1 MTPSSQDGQEPPH
14 GAIAPIEIPK
24 WRLALRCLF
33 LVAVPTLVLLY
44 VAGILRGKFSRGRRL
59 NTSDTI
65 LVMATGAAIFGA
77 LWPEILERLGKV
89 KLGGVE
95 FELQKLNEKQQ
106 KQEADLDDIRF
117 VLTLLLPPYERKH
130 LENLWA
136 GTTQNYE
143 GNHNLRTEL
152 RKLRTL
158 QLIESTRPIQDIRD
172 EVSVDLQDYVRLTGA
187 GRRYL
192 ERLNRES

>member
-44 VAGILRGKFSRGRRL
+44 VAGILRGKFSRGSRL

-65 LVMATGAAIFGA
+65 LVMATGVALFGA

-158 QLIESTRPIQDIRD
+158 QLIESMRPIQDIRD
-172 EVSVDLQDYVRLTGA
+172 GVSVDLQDYVRLTGA

>member
-1 MTPSSQDGQEPPH
+1 MTTRSQDGEYLPRS
-14 GAIAPIEIPK
+14 AIAPTEIPK
-24 WRLALRCLF
+24 WRRALRCLF
-33 LVAVPTLVLLY
+33 LIGVPTLVLLY
-44 VAGILRGKFSRGRRL
+44 VAGILRGKFSGERRL

-65 LVMATGAAIFGA
+65 VVMATGVALFGA
-77 LWPEILERLGKV
+77 WWPEILERLGKV

-95 FELQKLNEKQQ
+95 FELQKLNEKQR

-158 QLIESTRPIQDIRD
+158 QLIESMRPIQDIRD
-172 EVSVDLQDYVRLTGA
+172 GVSVDLQDYVRLTGA

>member
-1 MTPSSQDGQEPPH
+1 MTPRSQDGQEPPH
-14 GAIAPIEIPK
+14 GAIAPIKIPK

-44 VAGILRGKFSRGRRL
+44 VAGILRGKFSRGHRL
-59 NTSDTI
+59 NSSDTI
-65 LVMATGAAIFGA
+65 LVMATGAALFGA

-106 KQEADLDDIRF
+106 RQEADLDDIRF

-158 QLIESTRPIQDIRD
+158 QLIESTRPIQEIRD
-172 EVSVDLQDYVRLTGA
+172 GVSVDLKDYVRLTGA

>member
-1 MTPSSQDGQEPPH
+1 MTPGPQNGQYLPH
-14 GAIAPIEIPK
+14 GATAPIETPK
-24 WRLALRCLF
+24 WKRALRGLF

-44 VAGILRGKFSRGRRL
+44 VAGILFGKFSGGRRL

-65 LVMATGAAIFGA
+65 VVMAAGVALVGA
-77 LWPEILERLGKV
+77 LWPENLERLLKV
-89 KLGGVE
+89 KVPGFEV
-95 FELQKLNEKQQ
+95 ELQKLNEKQQ

-130 LENLWA
+130 LESLWA
-136 GTTQNYE
+136 ETTQNYE

-158 QLIESTRPIQDIRD
+158 QLIESLRPIQDIRD
-172 EVSVDLQDYVRLTGA
+172 GVSVDLKDYVRLTSA